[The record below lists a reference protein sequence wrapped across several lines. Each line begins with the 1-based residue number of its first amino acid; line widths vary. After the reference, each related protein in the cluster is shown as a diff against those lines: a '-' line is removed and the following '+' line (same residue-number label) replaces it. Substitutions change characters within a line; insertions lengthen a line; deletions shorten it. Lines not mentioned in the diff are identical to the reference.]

1 MSTITREQWEQVT
14 HALRFYIDAE
24 SARLS
29 TMNASDTDWQR
40 LEEFKGTLIDIEFYV
55 LMK

>member
-1 MSTITREQWEQVT
+1 MKTITFEQWNQVT
-14 HALRFYIDAE
+14 HALRFFIDAE

-55 LMK
+55 LME